1 MEITGTLLQLLTPQ
15 TGTGKNGPWKKQEFI
30 IETSDMYP
38 KKICIAAWGD
48 KIDISK
54 FSLGQTVKASFDVES
69 REYNGKWYTDVKAF
83 NLQSVNKN
91 DKSDSGGGGEG
102 MKVIDIN
109 DDDLP
114 F

>member
-1 MEITGTLLQLLTPQ
+1 MEITGTLIQVLTPQ
-15 TGTGKNGPWKKQEFI
+15 TGNGKNGQWKKQDFI
-30 IETSDMYP
+30 IETTDMYP
-38 KKICIAAWGD
+38 KKVCLATWGD

-54 FSLGQTVKASFDVES
+54 FSVGQTVKASFDVES

-83 NLQSVNKN
+83 NLQSVNKSDKN
-91 DKSDSGGGGEG
+91 DGGESG
-102 MKVIDIN
+102 MKVIDVN

>member
-15 TGTGKNGPWKKQEFI
+15 TGTGKNGQWKKQEFI
-30 IETSDMYP
+30 IETTDMYP
-38 KKICIAAWGD
+38 KKICLAAWGD
-48 KIDISK
+48 KIDITK

-83 NLQSVNKN
+83 NLQPVGKN
-91 DKSDSGGGGEG
+91 DKSEDGDAGV
-102 MKVIDIN
+102 KVIDIN

>member
-1 MEITGTLLQLLTPQ
+1 MEITGTLIQVLTPQ
-15 TGTGKNGPWKKQEFI
+15 TGTGKNGQWKKQDFI
-30 IETSDMYP
+30 IETTDMYP
-38 KKICIAAWGD
+38 KKICLAAWGD

-54 FSLGQTVKASFDVES
+54 FSVGQTVKASFDVES

-83 NLQSVNKN
+83 NLQLVNKN
-91 DKSDSGGGGEG
+91 DKNDGGESG
-102 MKVIDIN
+102 MKVIDVN

>member
-1 MEITGTLLQLLTPQ
+1 MEITGTLIQVLTPQ
-15 TGTGKNGPWKKQEFI
+15 TGTGKNGQWKKQDFI
-30 IETSDMYP
+30 IETTDMYP
-38 KKICIAAWGD
+38 KKVCLAAWGD

-54 FSLGQTVKASFDVES
+54 FNVGQTVKASFDVES

-83 NLQSVNKN
+83 NLQLVNKN
-91 DKSDSGGGGEG
+91 DKSDGGESG
-102 MKVIDIN
+102 IKVIDVN

>member
-1 MEITGTLLQLLTPQ
+1 MEVTGTLIQVLTPQ
-15 TGTGKNGPWKKQEFI
+15 TGTGKNGQWKKQDFI
-30 IETSDMYP
+30 IETTDMYP
-38 KKICIAAWGD
+38 KKICLAAWGD

-54 FSLGQTVKASFDVES
+54 YSIGQTVKASFDVES

-91 DKSDSGGGGEG
+91 DKGDGGDSG
-102 MKVIDIN
+102 MKVIDVN

>member
-1 MEITGTLLQLLTPQ
+1 MEVTGTLIQVLTPQ
-15 TGTGKNGPWKKQEFI
+15 TGTGKNGQWKKQDFI
-30 IETSDMYP
+30 IETTDMYP
-38 KKICIAAWGD
+38 KKICLAAWGD

-54 FSLGQTVKASFDVES
+54 FGLGQTVKASFDVES

-83 NLQSVNKN
+83 NLQLVNKN
-91 DKSDSGGGGEG
+91 DKSDGGETG
-102 MKVIDIN
+102 IKVIDVN

>member
-1 MEITGTLLQLLTPQ
+1 MEITGTLIQVLTPQ
-15 TGTGKNGPWKKQEFI
+15 TGTGKNGQWKKQDFI
-30 IETSDMYP
+30 IETTDMYP
-38 KKICIAAWGD
+38 KKICLAAWGD

-83 NLQSVNKN
+83 NLQLVNKN
-91 DKSDSGGGGEG
+91 DKSDGGESG
-102 MKVIDIN
+102 IKVIDVN

>member
-1 MEITGTLLQLLTPQ
+1 MEIIGTLIQVLTPQ
-15 TGTGKNGPWKKQEFI
+15 TGTGKNGQWKKQDFI
-30 IETSDMYP
+30 IETTDMYP
-38 KKICIAAWGD
+38 KKVCLAAWGD

-83 NLQSVNKN
+83 NLQLVNKN
-91 DKSDSGGGGEG
+91 DKSDGGESG
-102 MKVIDIN
+102 IKVININ

>member
-1 MEITGTLLQLLTPQ
+1 MEITGTLIQVLTPQ
-15 TGTGKNGPWKKQEFI
+15 TGNGKNGQWKKQDFI
-30 IETSDMYP
+30 IETADTYP
-38 KKICIAAWGD
+38 KKVCLAAWGE

-54 FSLGQTVKASFDVES
+54 FSIGQTVKASFDVES

-83 NLQSVNKN
+83 NLQAVSKSDN
-91 DKSDSGGGGEG
+91 SDSGEQGI
-102 MKVIDIN
+102 KTIDIN

>member
-1 MEITGTLLQLLTPQ
+1 MEITGTLMHVLTPQ
-15 TGTGKNGPWKKQEFI
+15 TGTGKNGQWKKQDFV
-30 IETSDMYP
+30 IETTDMYP
-38 KKICIAAWGD
+38 KKICMSAWGE

-54 FSLGQTVKASFDVES
+54 FSLGQSVKASFDIES

-83 NLQSVNKN
+83 NLQLVNNN
-91 DKSDSGGGGEG
+91 DQGPKEEGGL
-102 MKVIDIN
+102 KVIDINN

>member
-1 MEITGTLLQLLTPQ
+1 MEISGTLIQVLTPQ
-15 TGTGKNGPWKKQEFI
+15 TGTGKNGQWKKQDFI
-30 IETSDMYP
+30 IETTDMYP

-54 FSLGQTVKASFDVES
+54 FSIGQTVKASFDVES

-83 NLQSVNKN
+83 NLQPVNKN
-91 DKSDSGGGGEG
+91 DKAEGGDPG
-102 MKVIDIN
+102 MKVIDVN

>member
-1 MEITGTLLQLLTPQ
+1 MEITGTLIQVLTPQ
-15 TGTGKNGPWKKQEFI
+15 TGTGKNGQWKKQDFI
-30 IETSDMYP
+30 IETTDMYP
-38 KKICIAAWGD
+38 KKICLAAWGD

-54 FSLGQTVKASFDVES
+54 FSVGQTVKASFDVES

-83 NLQSVNKN
+83 NLQLVNKN
-91 DKSDSGGGGEG
+91 DKSDSGESG
-102 MKVIDIN
+102 MKVIDVN

>member
-38 KKICIAAWGD
+38 KKICLAAWGD

-83 NLQSVNKN
+83 NLQLVNNN
-91 DKSDSGGGGEG
+91 DKGDTSDQG
-102 MKVIDIN
+102 MRTIDINN

>member
-1 MEITGTLLQLLTPQ
+1 MEITGTLLQVLTPQ
-15 TGTGKNGPWKKQEFI
+15 TGTGKNGQWKKQEFI
-30 IETSDMYP
+30 IETTDMYP
-38 KKICIAAWGD
+38 KKVCLAAWGD

-54 FSLGQTVKASFDVES
+54 FNLGQTVKASFDVES

-83 NLQSVNKN
+83 GLQPVNKSEN
-91 DKSDSGGGGEG
+91 NNSEPG

-109 DDDLP
+109 GDDDLP